1 MLDRF
6 IEAQNSNYY
15 GELSQYETAKKEL
28 EEGLKQ
34 SHWMW
39 YIFPQIKG
47 LGRSD
52 MAAKYAI
59 QNIGEAT
66 EYYNN
71 SVLGTRLEEL
81 VRIVNGIEDKSA
93 DEIFGHIDA
102 MKFLSCLTLFNQ
114 VAPENQLFIEAINK
128 YYDGRRDEKTLK
140 ILREQQ
146 D

>member
-6 IEAQNSNYY
+6 LDAQNNVVF
-15 GELSQYETAKKEL
+15 GELSQYETAKAEL
-28 EEGLKQ
+28 ENGHKE

-47 LGRSD
+47 LGHSELA
-52 MAAKYAI
+52 MKYAI

-81 VRIVNGIEDKSA
+81 IRIVNSIEDKSA
-93 DEIFGHIDA
+93 EEIFGHIDA
-102 MKFLSCLTLFNQ
+102 MKYRSCLTLFHE
-114 VAPENQLFIEAINK
+114 VAPENQNIQNALNK
-128 YYDGRRDEKTLK
+128 YYDVQLDEKTLK
-140 ILREQQ
+140 ILNGQK